1 MNHLTLQNIHLSS
14 NEDIYDMD
22 LHREMFLAQY
32 SALNMMI
39 WNEQLSSSQDDIT
52 GLLPFMTAAAV
63 KDQPLEFVYKL
74 AMMVDAALIKKEMKR
89 KE

>member
-1 MNHLTLQNIHLSS
+1 
-14 NEDIYDMD
+14 
-22 LHREMFLAQY
+22 
-32 SALNMMI
+32 MMI